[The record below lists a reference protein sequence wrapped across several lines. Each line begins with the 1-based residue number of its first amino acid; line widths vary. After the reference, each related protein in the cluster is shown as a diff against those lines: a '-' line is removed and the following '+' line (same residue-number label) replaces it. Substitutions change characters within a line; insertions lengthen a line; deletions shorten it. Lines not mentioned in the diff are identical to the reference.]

1 MTVAVN
7 RYFVNQNG
15 EKQEFTDYVRVKA
28 WPPWAEAIGN
38 QLQKGMPVFVEGRYS
53 SYSYGKDG
61 DKKYMTE
68 IVAEFVACPLNI
80 KKPQGTGSGNF
91 EQFGTAQSELPP
103 QNDDLPF

>member
-1 MTVAVN
+1 MGNN
-7 RYFVNQNG
+7 RFMVVSE
-15 EKQEFTDYVRVKA
+15 EKDIIAMNPSYV
-28 WPPWAEAIGN
+28 E
-38 QLQKGMPVFVEGRYS
+38 QKGKSLIIYMPGTYKQVFVEGRYS

-68 IVAEFVACPLNI
+68 IVAEFVAMPLDI
-80 KKPQGTGSGNF
+80 KKPQAVVEETGSGNF